1 ICKLLEDVRNVREEL
16 AEYINSLSWNC
27 PIFFYDEDEEY
38 TIQYREYLEKFSN
51 AIAPI
56 LPTEEPEYSLS
67 MGYEHLNTT
76 PKTESDKIIKSGV
89 EELVPIPSECEVTS
103 EDKSEC
109 DVLVCEDSS
118 TFDVCED
125 HYEILSDSNDDDI
138 SSDDN
143 AFEDIDYVE
152 ASPLD
157 SELVSLEEENDDKSE
172 CDVLVCEDSST
183 FDVCEDHYEILS
195 DSNDDDILSD
205 DNAFEDIDYVEA
217 SPLDSELVS
226 LEEENDGYQEE
237 EEFDLE

>member
-1 ICKLLEDVRNVREEL
+1 MILSVLTKIQSPQYPVIHHPSQADVEEMLQDKEKIMQDTQTFLEKFNRFSFRFTPRVLTIAWERIDKIKHVLTEPEEIPELICKLLEDVRNVREEL

-138 SSDDN
+138 
-143 AFEDIDYVE
+143 
-152 ASPLD
+152 
-157 SELVSLEEENDDKSE
+157 
-172 CDVLVCEDSST
+172 
-183 FDVCEDHYEILS
+183 LS
-195 DSNDDDILSD
+195 D
-205 DNAFEDIDYVEA
+205 
-217 SPLDSELVS
+217 
-226 LEEENDGYQEE
+226 
-237 EEFDLE
+237 